1 LKYLNKNKD
10 ECYAVVQDEVFLNLG
25 LNEVNPHF
33 FDQNRFFAGLG
44 IQSNSNF
51 RIELGYL
58 NQLINPASGADVMNH
73 TVSVALFHNLT
84 F

>member
-1 LKYLNKNKD
+1 MGN
-10 ECYAVVQDEVFLNLG
+10 EVMLNLG
-25 LNEVNPHF
+25 SKTNLNV